1 MAAKLIA
8 LRWPLLL
15 IGLLI
20 LGLAYPT
27 SQRLGLDRTI
37 ASMFPP
43 DDPSYQAYRYLQDSF
58 GGNAVAM
65 LVYKDSELTSDAG
78 VARNR
83 ILTNRVASVPGVKGV
98 LSPSVLSDAIQKLQP
113 MSMFT
118 KTPSLFRKG
127 DKVAEGF
134 DELFAG
140 YTHSR
145 NHSHAAVVAILE
157 PDHPPRTIEQLKEIT
172 ASVQG
177 GTNRQPDSQTN
188 AGPSANV
195 AAMANQAV
203 LVGEPVL
210 VHDGFDL
217 IEKDG
222 ARLATMTVLLLSVV
236 VLLSLVDFRFVVLS
250 TMLILWATVVT
261 QASMVVLGSNLSI
274 VSTILTAII
283 TVISVTAVL
292 HIGVRF
298 RTARSRGQSQQR
310 AATGAIAVLFMPIL
324 WTCLTDAAGFA
335 ALYVSQILP
344 IREFGIMIAIS
355 AVAVCMALVLFT
367 PAVLLLPGI
376 RVHHQLD
383 YLQKRLAA
391 ALQRRCM
398 RIADGAIRSPGTCL
412 GVAILMA
419 GIAAV
424 GLGKA
429 ETETSFLNNFHADS
443 DVVSAYRE
451 VETHLGGAGVWD
463 VILDAPNELT
473 SPYLEQVRELEN
485 ELREIRVN
493 GERLTKVLS
502 LADADQVASRSVISA
517 MLPPSSRLSAMSV
530 VMPVFFDALLTRS
543 AKDNRKLRIM
553 LRSREQL
560 DAQTKTALI
569 TEVEQVVKQHLS
581 NEKWKTQPWLIQTN
595 TLDQEKNSRSGDARS
610 GDARSGDAR
619 SGDGRSGDGRSGDG
633 RVTGYYVIMAQL
645 INQLVRDQWRCFL
658 MSGILIWILLWLATG
673 SLRLAFVALIP
684 NLLPV
689 FLVLALVGFSGGK
702 INMGAA
708 MIAAVSVGLSIDGS
722 VHFLAAYQRFRVRS
736 HGPRDSARHAAVK
749 MGVPILLATVALIAG
764 FGVMSTSEFI
774 PTATFGVLV
783 ASTLAI
789 GTVVNLTLLP
799 AFVAWADQKQPSAT

>member
-43 DDPSYQAYRYLQDSF
+43 DDPSYQAYRHLQDSF

-145 NHSHAAVVAILE
+145 DHSHAAVVAILE

-172 ASVQG
+172 ASLQG

-188 AGPSANV
+188 ASPSANV

-261 QASMVVLGSNLSI
+261 RASMVVLGSNLSI

-344 IREFGIMIAIS
+344 IREFGLMIAIS

-419 GIAAV
+419 AIAAV

-485 ELREIRVN
+485 DLRKIRVN

-543 AKDNRKLRIM
+543 AEDNRKLRIM

-581 NEKWKTQPWLIQTN
+581 SETWKTQPWLIQTD
-595 TLDQEKNSRSGDARS
+595 TLDQEKNS
-610 GDARSGDAR
+610 
-619 SGDGRSGDGRSGDG
+619 RSGDG

-736 HGPRDSARHAAVK
+736 HGPRDSARHAAGK

>member
-43 DDPSYQAYRYLQDSF
+43 DDPSYQAYRHLQDSF

-261 QASMVVLGSNLSI
+261 RASMVVLGSNLSI

-283 TVISVTAVL
+283 TVISVTAIL

-298 RTARSRGQSQQR
+298 RTSRSRGQSQQR

-355 AVAVCMALVLFT
+355 AVAVCMALVLFA

-419 GIAAV
+419 AIAAV

-543 AKDNRKLRIM
+543 AEDNRKLRIM

-581 NEKWKTQPWLIQTN
+581 SETWKTQPWLIQTD
-595 TLDQEKNSRSGDARS
+595 TLDQEKNS
-610 GDARSGDAR
+610 
-619 SGDGRSGDGRSGDG
+619 RSGDG

-658 MSGILIWILLWLATG
+658 MSGVLIWILLWLATG

-736 HGPRDSARHAAVK
+736 HGPRDSARHAAGK

>member
-43 DDPSYQAYRYLQDSF
+43 DDPSYQAYRHLQDSF

-145 NHSHAAVVAILE
+145 DHSHAAVVAILE

-172 ASVQG
+172 ASLQG

-188 AGPSANV
+188 ASPSANV

-261 QASMVVLGSNLSI
+261 RASMVVLGSNLSI

-419 GIAAV
+419 AIAAV

-485 ELREIRVN
+485 DLRKIRVN

-543 AKDNRKLRIM
+543 AEDNRKLRIM

-581 NEKWKTQPWLIQTN
+581 SETWKTQPWLIQTD
-595 TLDQEKNSRSGDARS
+595 TLDQEKNS
-610 GDARSGDAR
+610 
-619 SGDGRSGDGRSGDG
+619 RSGDG

-736 HGPRDSARHAAVK
+736 HGPRDSARHAAGK

>member
-1 MAAKLIA
+1 VAAKLIA

-43 DDPSYQAYRYLQDSF
+43 DDPSYQAYRHLQDSF

-145 NHSHAAVVAILE
+145 DHSHAAVVAILE

-172 ASVQG
+172 ASLQG

-188 AGPSANV
+188 ASPSANV

-261 QASMVVLGSNLSI
+261 RASMVVLGSNLSI

-419 GIAAV
+419 AIAAV

-485 ELREIRVN
+485 DLRKIRVN

-543 AKDNRKLRIM
+543 AEDNRKLRIM

-581 NEKWKTQPWLIQTN
+581 SETWKTQPWLIQTD
-595 TLDQEKNSRSGDARS
+595 TLDQEKNS
-610 GDARSGDAR
+610 
-619 SGDGRSGDGRSGDG
+619 RSGDG

-736 HGPRDSARHAAVK
+736 HGPRDSARHAAGK

>member
-1 MAAKLIA
+1 MADKLIA
-8 LRWPLLL
+8 VRWPLFL
-15 IGLLI
+15 IGLII
-20 LGLAYPT
+20 LGFAYP
-27 SQRLGLDRTI
+27 SAKQLDFDRTI

-43 DDPSYQAYRYLQDSF
+43 DDPSYQAYRELQDSF
-58 GGNAVAM
+58 GGNAVVM

-83 ILTNRVASVPGVKGV
+83 IMANRVASVPGVKGV
-98 LSPSVLSDAIQKLQP
+98 LSPSVLSDAIQKLNP
-113 MSMFT
+113 MAMFA
-118 KTPSLFRKG
+118 KTPSLFREG
-127 DKVAEGF
+127 DKLAEGF
-134 DELFAG
+134 DKLFAG

-145 NHSHAAVVAILE
+145 DHSHAAVVAILE
-157 PDHPPRTIEQLKEIT
+157 PDHPPQTIAQLKQIAAGLNGE
-172 ASVQG
+172 
-177 GTNRQPDSQTN
+177 TNREPDGPTN
-188 AGPSANV
+188 SDSAENV
-195 AAMANQAV
+195 AVMATHAV

-222 ARLATMTVLLLSVV
+222 SRLATMTVILLSIV
-236 VLLSLVDFRFVVLS
+236 VLLSLIDFRFVVLS
-250 TMLILWATVVT
+250 TLLILWATVIT
-261 QASMVVLGSNLSI
+261 QASMVTLGSNLSI

-292 HIGVRF
+292 HLGVRYRKA
-298 RTARSRGQSQQR
+298 RTRGQPNQR
-310 AATGAIAVLFMPIL
+310 AATAAIAVLFMPIL

-355 AVAVCMALVLFT
+355 AVAVCMALLLFT
-367 PAVLLLPGI
+367 PAVLMFPGI
-376 RVHHQLD
+376 RVHHRLD
-383 YLQKRLAA
+383 HLQKRLAA
-391 ALQRRCM
+391 TLQRRCI
-398 RIADGAIRSPGTCL
+398 RIADAAIRSPGTCL
-412 GVAILMA
+412 VVAILMA
-419 GIAAV
+419 LIAAV
-424 GLGKA
+424 GLGKT

-443 DVVSAYRE
+443 EVVSAYRQ

-473 SPYLEQVRELEN
+473 ASYLQQVRELEDD
-485 ELREIRVN
+485 LRKISIH
-493 GERLTKVLS
+493 GEKLTKVLS
-502 LADADQVASRSVISA
+502 LADADQVASRSVVTAI
-517 MLPPSSRLSAMSV
+517 LPSSSRLSAMSV
-530 VMPVFFDALLTRS
+530 VMPVFFDALLTGS
-543 AKDNRKLRIM
+543 PDDNRKLRIM

-560 DAQTKTALI
+560 DAQTKTAMI
-569 TEVEQVVKQHLS
+569 AAVEQVVQTHLAS
-581 NEKWKTQPWLIQTN
+581 DAWTTQPWLIKTHTSN
-595 TLDQEKNSRSGDARS
+595 PESKTDI
-610 GDARSGDAR
+610 
-619 SGDGRSGDGRSGDG
+619 GRGQ
-633 RVTGYYVIMAQL
+633 VTGYYVIMAQL

-658 MSGILIWILLWLATG
+658 MSGLLIWILLWLATG
-673 SLRLAFVALIP
+673 SARLAFVALIP

-722 VHFLAAYQRFRVRS
+722 VHFLAGYQRLRS
-736 HGPRDSARHAAVK
+736 RGHARRDASRHAAGR

-764 FGVMSTSEFI
+764 FGVMSTSDFI

-799 AFVAWADQKQPSAT
+799 SFIAWADQKQPSAA